1 MLRELRPVVSLV
13 AVFTLLLGL
22 AAPLALTA
30 LAQLVFP
37 FEANGSLI
45 RVHGQ
50 AVGSALIGQDFHGA
64 RWFHSRPSALTA
76 TDAKGHIIATPYDA
90 AESGGSD
97 LGPTSRALIA
107 HVAARIAA
115 YRKAYGPGP
124 VPDDAA
130 TSSGSGLDPDISLAN
145 ALRQAPSV
153 ARARGMN
160 AAMLLR
166 LVRRLATRPAFGV
179 IGTAHVDVL
188 RLNLA
193 LAARPPA

>member
-1 MLRELRPVVSLV
+1 MLRELRPAFSLV
-13 AVFTLLLGL
+13 VLFTLLLGL
-22 AAPLALTA
+22 AAPLAVTG

-45 RVHGQ
+45 RVHGKP
-50 AVGSALIGQDFHGA
+50 VGSALIGQDFRGPQ
-64 RWFHSRPSALTA
+64 WFHSRPSALTV
-76 TDAKGHIIATPYDA
+76 TDAKGRAVPAPYDA

-107 HVAARIAA
+107 HVTARIAA

-145 ALRQAPSV
+145 ALRQARAV
-153 ARARGMN
+153 AKARGMPT
-160 AAMLLR
+160 ATVER
-166 LVRRLATRPAFGV
+166 LVRRLAVRPAFGV

-193 LAARPPA
+193 LAGHRKA

>member
-13 AVFTLLLGL
+13 IVFTLLLGL
-22 AAPLALTA
+22 VAPLALTA
-30 LAQLVFP
+30 LAQLAFP

-45 RVHGQ
+45 RVHGKP
-50 AVGSALIGQDFHGA
+50 VGSALIGQEFRGPQ
-64 RWFHSRPSALTA
+64 WFHSRPSALTG
-76 TDAKGHIIATPYDA
+76 TNAKGQTIPTPYDA

-97 LGPTSRALIA
+97 LGPTSKVLIA
-107 HVAARIAA
+107 HVAARIEA

-145 ALRQAPSV
+145 ALRQVRAV
-153 ARARGMN
+153 AKARGMK
-160 AAMLLR
+160 AAVVAR
-166 LVRRLATRPAFGV
+166 LVRRLAARPAFGV

-193 LAARPPA
+193 LVKRPQA

>member
-1 MLRELRPVVSLV
+1 MLRELRPAFSLV
-13 AVFTLLLGL
+13 VLFTLLLGL
-22 AAPLALTA
+22 AAPLAVTG

-45 RVHGQ
+45 RVHGKP
-50 AVGSALIGQDFHGA
+50 VGSALIGQDFRGPQ
-64 RWFHSRPSALTA
+64 WFHSRPSALTV
-76 TDAKGHIIATPYDA
+76 TDAKGRAVPAPYDA

-97 LGPTSRALIA
+97 LGPTSRALVA
-107 HVAARIAA
+107 HVTARIAA

-145 ALRQAPSV
+145 ALRQAPAV
-153 ARARGMN
+153 ARARGMP
-160 AAMLLR
+160 AATVER
-166 LVRRLATRPAFGV
+166 LVRRLAVRPAFGV

-193 LAARPPA
+193 LARNSQK